1 MADTVN
7 EDTPISVLEFL
18 QKHPD
23 YDPADGELEEAER
36 VELLAK
42 VRMPTLKDWLKKHDD
57 SNRFGVREAWMI
69 GRVLAAKRARL
80 KKGQVKKWEDEV
92 AKKLGKERRSVQL
105 YRQLA
110 TALDDPKVATA
121 LQEPDLDDGINV
133 VMRRIRYLKKYG
145 KPNPSKKEM
154 KKADEKLKK
163 EMGED
168 ALAEQYIKRAGTLFR
183 RVMGLE
189 AKNPKRRFF
198 EAVRQW
204 TEEQRRIAMPH
215 SLKHIEGR
223 DRRVVDGL
231 VPYAGGK
238 SKQADSILDWIGH
251 PARRDLVYVEPFVG
265 GGAVLLNAI
274 KRGLVNWVWLNDK
287 NRSTAAMWNA
297 ILFYP
302 DELQELVRKHERLT
316 PSEVKRS
323 IEICLV
329 EQNDLEP
336 IEYPVDSAFHAIVV
350 HRCTWG
356 AVGDAKTG
364 KVFSQKNLDA
374 KWNVT
379 TVNTAIERAHYL
391 LSQCALWEGHCTCED
406 ASDLI
411 KRVPVESVLYLDPPY
426 YKRGEDNYPFRLTLP
441 EHKKLAATL
450 LHCDVP
456 WLLSYDDCEEVRRL
470 YGISHTP
477 PVRADVERPPATE
490 IGEEESLELKEQ
502 IEGEIHRFKR
512 PAHQEHKTTVERQP
526 GFASAESA
534 MVEYTMGGRVWKPDL
549 RIWWRPQ
556 WFSAESHVDARF
568 RVMFDESGEKH
579 RVPTTGVESDVAK
592 KAEMIRF
599 FERKEAEWEE
609 NARSS
614 EEP

>member
-1 MADTVN
+1 
-7 EDTPISVLEFL
+7 
-18 QKHPD
+18 
-23 YDPADGELEEAER
+23 
-36 VELLAK
+36 
-42 VRMPTLKDWLKKHDD
+42 LK
-57 SNRFGVREAWMI
+57 F
-69 GRVLAAKRARL
+69 
-80 KKGQVKKWEDEV
+80 
-92 AKKLGKERRSVQL
+92 
-105 YRQLA
+105 
-110 TALDDPKVATA
+110 
-121 LQEPDLDDGINV
+121 
-133 VMRRIRYLKKYG
+133 
-145 KPNPSKKEM
+145 
-154 KKADEKLKK
+154 
-163 EMGED
+163 
-168 ALAEQYIKRAGTLFR
+168 
-183 RVMGLE
+183 
-189 AKNPKRRFF
+189 
-198 EAVRQW
+198 
-204 TEEQRRIAMPH
+204 
-215 SLKHIEGR
+215 IEGR
-223 DRRVVDGL
+223 ARNVIGGL

-302 DELQELVRKHERLT
+302 DELQELVRKQERLT
-316 PSEVKRS
+316 PSDVQRS

-329 EQNDLEP
+329 EQRNLEP
-336 IEYPVDSAFHAIVV
+336 IEYPVDSAFHAMVV

-364 KVFSQKNLDA
+364 KIFSQKNLDA

-556 WFSAESHVDARF
+556 WFSAESHVDACF

-592 KAEMIRF
+592 KAEMITF
-599 FERKEAEWEE
+599 LERKEAEWEE